1 MVALSLDGIATASAI
16 KGELASRI
24 AALRAHGI
32 TPGLGTLLVGDD
44 PGSRSYVAGKHRD
57 CAEVGIQSIRVD
69 LPATATDADVRA
81 AIEKLNADPAVT
93 GYIVQLPLPKGL
105 DEQAALEL
113 IDPLKDADG
122 LHPMN
127 LGRLVMSIEGELA
140 SPLPCTP
147 AGIVELL
154 QRHGVA
160 LAGKNVTV
168 VGRGLTV
175 GRPLG
180 LLLTRKGIDATVTLT
195 HSRTVDIAAE
205 VRRADVVIAAVGVP
219 HFIKPEWVKPGAAV
233 LDVGITR
240 VLDAETGKSKL
251 TGDVDPEVAAVAGIL
266 SPNPGGVGPM
276 TRAML
281 LVNVVKAAELAA
293 N

>member
-1 MVALSLDGIATASAI
+1 VVALTLDGIATASAI

-24 AALRAHGI
+24 AALRAKGI

-57 CAEVGIQSIRVD
+57 CAEVGIESIRID
-69 LPATATDADVRA
+69 LPVTATNADVRA

-105 DEQAALEL
+105 DEHAALEL

-195 HSRTVDIAAE
+195 HSRTVDMAAE

-240 VLDAETGKSKL
+240 VVDAETGTSKL
-251 TGDVDPEVAAVAGIL
+251 TGDVHPGVADVAGFL

-281 LVNVVKAAELAA
+281 LANVVKAAELAS

>member
-1 MVALSLDGIATASAI
+1 MVALTLDGVATASAI

-24 AALRAHGI
+24 AALRAKGI

-105 DEQAALEL
+105 NEHAALEL

-154 QRHGVA
+154 QRHGVE
-160 LAGKNVTV
+160 LPGKHVTI

-240 VLDAETGKSKL
+240 VVDAETGTSKL
-251 TGDVDPEVAAVAGIL
+251 TGDVDPGVAEVAGFL

-281 LVNVVKAAELAA
+281 LANVVKAAELAL
-293 N
+293 

>member
-1 MVALSLDGIATASAI
+1 M
-16 KGELASRI
+16 
-24 AALRAHGI
+24 
-32 TPGLGTLLVGDD
+32 
-44 PGSRSYVAGKHRD
+44 
-57 CAEVGIQSIRVD
+57 
-69 LPATATDADVRA
+69 
-81 AIEKLNADPAVT
+81 
-93 GYIVQLPLPKGL
+93 
-105 DEQAALEL
+105 
-113 IDPLKDADG
+113 
-122 LHPMN
+122 
-127 LGRLVMSIEGELA
+127 
-140 SPLPCTP
+140 
-147 AGIVELL
+147 

-160 LAGKNVTV
+160 LAGKHVTI

-205 VRRADVVIAAVGVP
+205 VRRADVVIAAVGVA
-219 HFIKPEWVKPGAAV
+219 HFIKREWVKPGAAV

-240 VLDAETGKSKL
+240 VVDAETGTSKL
-251 TGDVDPEVAAVAGIL
+251 SGDVDPGVAEVASFI

-281 LVNVVKAAELAA
+281 LANVVKAAELAA